1 MSLSFTAILVNNPM
15 VLVISI
21 LVVLSIVEVFV
32 SLYLYKMII
41 NKNQKIETLNNILD
55 EIISKV

>member
-21 LVVLSIVEVFV
+21 LVVLSIVEVFI

-41 NKNQKIETLNNILD
+41 NKNQKIETLNNILMNN
-55 EIISKV
+55 

>member
-1 MSLSFTAILVNNPM
+1 M

-21 LVVLSIVEVFV
+21 LVVLSIIEILV

-41 NKNQKIETLNNILD
+41 KKNEKEERHEL
-55 EIISKV
+55 

>member
-1 MSLSFTAILVNNPM
+1 M

-21 LVVLSIVEVFV
+21 LVVLSIIEILV

-41 NKNQKIETLNNILD
+41 KKNEKE
-55 EIISKV
+55 